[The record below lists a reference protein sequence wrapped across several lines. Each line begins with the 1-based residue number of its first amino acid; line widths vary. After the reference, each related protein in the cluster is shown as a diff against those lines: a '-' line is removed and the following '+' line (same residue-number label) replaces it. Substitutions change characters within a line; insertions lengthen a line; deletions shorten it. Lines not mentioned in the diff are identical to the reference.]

1 MEDGLGLGW
10 EWERPRNYGCIIM
23 MMRCFTGYFSI
34 LVFLHKGFFFVGTV
48 GLTFLTLCT
57 TYMLL

>member
-10 EWERPRNYGCIIM
+10 EWEWPRNYGCIIM

-34 LVFLHKGFFFVGTV
+34 LIFLHKGGFFLWERWV
-48 GLTFLTLCT
+48 
-57 TYMLL
+57 